1 MLCSRLGFPTP
12 SPTPARNPNQG
23 LFDKFPEL
31 GHDYRRADNG
41 EFEVDE
47 KLVNELLAK
56 RLHARLGLALTLALA
71 LALTLALALAL
82 ALTLALTL
90 TLTRLARD
98 FVVADNIRGELRKMG
113 VEVG

>member
-56 RLHARLGLALTLALA
+56 RLHARLGLALTLAL
-71 LALTLALALAL
+71 TLILAL
-82 ALTLALTL
+82 ALTLTLTLTLAL

>member
-56 RLHARLGLALTLALA
+56 RLHARLGLALTLALTLILA
-71 LALTLALALAL
+71 LALTLTLT
-82 ALTLALTL
+82 LTLALTL
-90 TLTRLARD
+90 TFMLLKGMMPAT
-98 FVVADNIRGELRKMG
+98 VAGSPK
-113 VEVG
+113 

>member
-56 RLHARLGLALTLALA
+56 RLHARLGLALTLAL
-71 LALTLALALAL
+71 TLILAL
-82 ALTLALTL
+82 ALTLTLILTL
-90 TLTRLARD
+90 APNLTKVRQGRLVRRGALGR
-98 FVVADNIRGELRKMG
+98 VAGQG
-113 VEVG
+113 

>member
-56 RLHARLGLALTLALA
+56 RLHARL
-71 LALTLALALAL
+71 
-82 ALTLALTL
+82 
-90 TLTRLARD
+90 ARD

>member
-1 MLCSRLGFPTP
+1 M
-12 SPTPARNPNQG
+12 
-23 LFDKFPEL
+23 

-56 RLHARLGLALTLALA
+56 RLHARLGLALTLALTLILA
-71 LALTLALALAL
+71 LALTLTLTLTLALALTL
-82 ALTLALTL
+82 TLTLTLAL

>member
-56 RLHARLGLALTLALA
+56 RLHARLGLALTLALTLI
-71 LALTLALALAL
+71 LA
-82 ALTLALTL
+82 LALTL
-90 TLTRLARD
+90 TLTWKSGSKVKKSRPSSRSKSSSSESSCVIWSG
-98 FVVADNIRGELRKMG
+98 F
-113 VEVG
+113 